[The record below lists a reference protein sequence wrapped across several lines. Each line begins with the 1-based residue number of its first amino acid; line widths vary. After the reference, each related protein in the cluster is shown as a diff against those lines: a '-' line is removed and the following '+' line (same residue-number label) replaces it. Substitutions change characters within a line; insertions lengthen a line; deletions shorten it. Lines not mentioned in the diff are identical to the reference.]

1 MHLAPHIEQL
11 VAKAF
16 PILER
21 QVGLAAVYLLGSAL
35 SGQQRDDS
43 DIDLALMPA
52 NGCEIPLQERLSL
65 AAQLEVTLARPIDL
79 GVISPRNLIYAHEA
93 ILKGR
98 RIATFDRNYTENVET
113 RLLGSYLQLRQDRAE
128 VEEAYHA
135 A

>member
-1 MHLAPHIEQL
+1 MHVAPHIQQL
-11 VAKAF
+11 TAKAL
-16 PILER
+16 PIL
-21 QVGLAAVYLLGSAL
+21 QKQAGLAAVYLLGSAL
-35 SGQQRDDS
+35 SGKLRDDS

-52 NGCEIPLQERLSL
+52 NGGEPTLQERLTL
-65 AAQLEVTLARPIDL
+65 AARLEIELGRPVDL
-79 GVISPRNLIYAHEA
+79 GIISPRNLIYAHEA

-98 RIATFDRNYTENVET
+98 RIATFDKNYAESFET